1 MMPDMEKCIKG
12 LEICVDRVPG
22 KYGCYDCPYEID
34 GNNCEI
40 NLAKDAIALL
50 KEQEETIQITKNV
63 AERYGNIL
71 ADKGVNGVWVRYAVK
86 KGKQFMLSYQNKK
99 ASWCYGL
106 DGAWMTFDRE
116 MAEGFAK
123 LTNGKLIEV
132 TLTERPLKVTGKLQA
147 S

>member
-1 MMPDMEKCIKG
+1 MADREKVIKG
-12 LEICVDRVPG
+12 LECHQIDKDHRINCS
-22 KYGCYDCPYEID
+22 DCPYHCDEFMNGLNELHND
-34 GNNCEI
+34 A
-40 NLAKDAIALL
+40 LAML

-132 TLTERPLKVTGKLQA
+132 TLTERPLKVTGKLPA